1 MPSLT
6 NFGYYGVDVVF
17 KFDQDFLLFENG
29 KLERA
34 SGTMNKLI
42 ILIPASLL
50 HITITLETIRKLT
63 QYIKPMLLIL
73 VTQNDHS
80 ITH

>member
-1 MPSLT
+1 
-6 NFGYYGVDVVF
+6 
-17 KFDQDFLLFENG
+17 
-29 KLERA
+29 
-34 SGTMNKLI
+34 MNKLI